1 MPISTGLLS
10 TCFYNTELSCHSKHR
25 YEIESIGV
33 YKQVEIRSAADKRA
47 AKILDSSTVHDES
60 RYAVG
65 MLWAEETTMLP
76 ENHYS
81 SLNPLK
87 SLEKRL
93 AKDPNIRNQRT
104 ILSFRNTELS
114 CHSKHRYEIESIGVY
129 KQVEIRS
136 AADKRAAKILDSS
149 TVHDES
155 RYAVGMLWAEETTM
169 LPENHYSSLNPL
181 KSLEKRLAKDPNIRN
196 LSKRI

>member
-10 TCFYNTELSCHSKHR
+10 TCFYNTELSCHLKHI
-25 YEIESIGV
+25 YEIESIGG

-81 SLNPLK
+81 SLNQLK
-87 SLEKRL
+87 SLEKLL
-93 AKDPNIRNQRT
+93 AKDPNIRNQYSKT
-104 ILSFRNTELS
+104 IKEDLS
-114 CHSKHRYEIESIGVY
+114 
-129 KQVEIRS
+129 
-136 AADKRAAKILDSS
+136 
-149 TVHDES
+149 
-155 RYAVGMLWAEETTM
+155 
-169 LPENHYSSLNPL
+169 
-181 KSLEKRLAKDPNIRN
+181 
-196 LSKRI
+196 